1 MSLSNDLRASRE
13 ILSNLTM
20 REVRGKYKR
29 SFLGQTWSLL
39 NPIASLAI
47 YTVVFGLVLKATPP
61 PGEPSGIDNFT
72 LWLACALLPWNFFSV
87 TVQGGMNALLGNAN
101 LVQKVY
107 FPRYTLIVSN
117 MLAGLVTFGFEL
129 LVLAAIAVVF
139 GSQIW
144 IWIPLVIVFVILL
157 ALFGLGIG
165 LMLSI
170 SNVYFRDTAQFVG
183 IGMQM
188 WFYATPIVY
197 PITLV
202 VATQE
207 RWAEQ
212 GNDFPLVW
220 LYNLN
225 PMERFVQI
233 FRDLLYDNRLPP
245 WGDMAYC
252 LGATVVSLG
261 LGALIFSRYQG
272 RVAEE
277 L

>member
-1 MSLSNDLRASRE
+1 MSLTDDLRASKE

-29 SFLGQTWSLL
+29 SVLGQTWSLL

-47 YTVVFGLVLKATPP
+47 YTVVFGFVLRAEPP
-61 PGEPSGIDNFT
+61 PGEPSGIDIFT
-72 LWLACALLPWNFFSV
+72 LWLACALLPWNFFANTV
-87 TVQGGMNALLGNAN
+87 TGGMNALLGNAN

-129 LVLAAIAVVF
+129 LVLAVIAVLC
-139 GSQIW
+139 GSQVW
-144 IWIPLVIVFVILL
+144 IWIPLVIVFVVFL

-170 SNVYFRDTAQFVG
+170 ANVYFRDTAQFVG
-183 IGMQM
+183 IGMQV

-197 PITLV
+197 PVTLI
-202 VATQE
+202 AAQQLKWE
-207 RWAEQ
+207 AE
-212 GNDFPLVW
+212 GRNIPLTW
-220 LYNLN
+220 LYSLN
-225 PMERFVQI
+225 PMERFVTI
-233 FRDLLYDNRLPP
+233 FRNLLYDNRLPE
-245 WGDMAYC
+245 WGDMGYC
-252 LGATVVSLG
+252 IGAAAVSLG
-261 LGALIFSRYQG
+261 LGAMVFSKYQA
-272 RVAEE
+272 RIAEE

>member
-1 MSLSNDLRASRE
+1 MSLTDDLRASRE

-29 SFLGQTWSLL
+29 SVLGQTWSLL

-47 YTVVFGLVLKATPP
+47 YTVVFGFVLRAQPP
-61 PGEPSGIDNFT
+61 PGEPSGIDIFT
-72 LWLACALLPWNFFSV
+72 LWLACALLPWNFFANTV
-87 TVQGGMNALLGNAN
+87 TGGMNALLGNAN

-129 LVLAAIAVVF
+129 LVLTVIAVMC
-139 GSQIW
+139 GSKVW
-144 IWIPLVIVFVILL
+144 IWIPLVIVFVVFL

-170 SNVYFRDTAQFVG
+170 ANVYFRDTAQFVG
-183 IGMQM
+183 IGMQV

-197 PITLV
+197 PVTLI
-202 VATQE
+202 AAQQLKWE
-207 RWAEQ
+207 AQ
-212 GNDFPLVW
+212 GRNIPLTW
-220 LYNLN
+220 LYSLN
-225 PMERFVQI
+225 PMERFVTI
-233 FRDLLYDNRLPP
+233 FRNLLYDNRLPA
-245 WGDMAYC
+245 WGDMGYC
-252 LGATVVSLG
+252 IGAAAVSLG
-261 LGALIFSRYQG
+261 LGAMVFAKYQA
-272 RVAEE
+272 RIAEE

>member
-1 MSLSNDLRASRE
+1 MSLTDDLRASRE

-29 SFLGQTWSLL
+29 SVLGQTWSLL

-47 YTVVFGLVLKATPP
+47 YTVVFGFVLRAQPP
-61 PGEPSGIDNFT
+61 PGEPSGIDIFT
-72 LWLACALLPWNFFSV
+72 LWLACALLPWNFFANTV
-87 TVQGGMNALLGNAN
+87 TGGMNALLGNAN

-129 LVLAAIAVVF
+129 LVLTVIAVMC
-139 GSQIW
+139 GSKVW
-144 IWIPLVIVFVILL
+144 IWIPLVIVFVVFL

-170 SNVYFRDTAQFVG
+170 ANVYFRDTAQFVG
-183 IGMQM
+183 IGMQV

-197 PITLV
+197 PVTLI
-202 VATQE
+202 AAQQLKWE
-207 RWAEQ
+207 AQ
-212 GNDFPLVW
+212 GRNIPLTW
-220 LYNLN
+220 LYSLN
-225 PMERFVQI
+225 PMERFVTI
-233 FRDLLYDNRLPP
+233 FRNLLYDNRLPA
-245 WGDMAYC
+245 WGDMGYC
-252 LGATVVSLG
+252 IGAAAVSLG
-261 LGALIFSRYQG
+261 LGAMVFSKYQA
-272 RVAEE
+272 RIAEE

>member
-1 MSLSNDLRASRE
+1 MSLTDDLRASKE

-29 SFLGQTWSLL
+29 SVLGQTWSLL

-47 YTVVFGLVLKATPP
+47 YTVVFGFVLRAQPP
-61 PGEPSGIDNFT
+61 PGEPSGIDIFT
-72 LWLACALLPWNFFSV
+72 LWLACALLPWNFFANTV
-87 TVQGGMNALLGNAN
+87 TGGMNALLGNAN

-129 LVLAAIAVVF
+129 LVLTVIAVMC
-139 GSQIW
+139 GSQVW
-144 IWIPLVIVFVILL
+144 IWIPLVIVFVVFL

-170 SNVYFRDTAQFVG
+170 ANVYFRDTAQFVG
-183 IGMQM
+183 IGMQV

-197 PITLV
+197 PVTLI
-202 VATQE
+202 AAQQLKWE
-207 RWAEQ
+207 AQ
-212 GNDFPLVW
+212 GRNIPLTW
-220 LYNLN
+220 LYSLN
-225 PMERFVQI
+225 PMERFVTI
-233 FRDLLYDNRLPP
+233 FRNLLYDNRLPE
-245 WGDMAYC
+245 WGDMGYC
-252 LGATVVSLG
+252 IGAAAVSLG
-261 LGALIFSRYQG
+261 LGAMVFAKYQA
-272 RVAEE
+272 RIAEE

>member
-1 MSLSNDLRASRE
+1 MSLTDDLRASKE

-29 SFLGQTWSLL
+29 SVLGQTWSLL

-47 YTVVFGLVLKATPP
+47 YTVVFGFVLRAQPP
-61 PGEPSGIDNFT
+61 PGEPSGIDIFT
-72 LWLACALLPWNFFSV
+72 LWLACALLPWNFFANTV
-87 TVQGGMNALLGNAN
+87 TGGMNALLGNAN

-129 LVLAAIAVVF
+129 LVLAVIAVLC
-139 GSQIW
+139 GSQVW
-144 IWIPLVIVFVILL
+144 IWIPLVIVFVVFL

-170 SNVYFRDTAQFVG
+170 ANVYFRDTAQFVG
-183 IGMQM
+183 IGMQV

-197 PITLV
+197 PVTLI
-202 VATQE
+202 AAQQLKWE
-207 RWAEQ
+207 AQ
-212 GNDFPLVW
+212 GRNIPLTW
-220 LYNLN
+220 LYSLN
-225 PMERFVQI
+225 PMERFVTI
-233 FRDLLYDNRLPP
+233 FRNLLYDNRLPE
-245 WGDMAYC
+245 WGDMGYC
-252 LGATVVSLG
+252 IGAAAVSLG
-261 LGALIFSRYQG
+261 LGAMVFAKYQA
-272 RVAEE
+272 RIAEE

>member
-1 MSLSNDLRASRE
+1 MSLSSDLRASKE

-61 PGEPSGIDNFT
+61 PGEPSGINNFT
-72 LWLACALLPWNFFSV
+72 LWLACALLPWSFFAS
-87 TVQGGMNALLGNAN
+87 TMTGGMNALLGNAG
-101 LVQKVY
+101 LIQKVY
-107 FPRYTLIVSN
+107 FPRYTLVVSN
-117 MLAGLVTFGFEL
+117 MLASLVTFGFEL
-129 LVLAAIAVVF
+129 LVLAGIAVIF
-139 GSQIW
+139 GSNIW
-144 IWIPLVIVFVILL
+144 IWIPLVLVFVAML

-170 SNVYFRDTAQFVG
+170 ANVYFRDTAQFIG
-183 IGMQM
+183 ILLQV

-197 PITLV
+197 PVTLIA
-202 VATQE
+202 ATQ
-207 RWAEQ
+207 AEWKAS
-212 GNDFPLVW
+212 GKDFPLLW
-220 LYNLN
+220 FYQLN

-252 LGATVVSLG
+252 LGATAVSLG
-261 LGALIFSRYQG
+261 LGAWVFNKYQA
-272 RVAEE
+272 RIAEE

>member
-1 MSLSNDLRASRE
+1 MSLTDDLRASKE

-29 SFLGQTWSLL
+29 SVLGQTWSLL

-47 YTVVFGLVLKATPP
+47 YTVVFGFVLRAQPP
-61 PGEPSGIDNFT
+61 PGEPSGIDIFT
-72 LWLACALLPWNFFSV
+72 LWLACALLPWNFFANTV
-87 TVQGGMNALLGNAN
+87 TGGMNALLGNAN

-129 LVLAAIAVVF
+129 LVLAVIAVLC
-139 GSQIW
+139 GSQVW
-144 IWIPLVIVFVILL
+144 IWIPLVIVFVVFL

-170 SNVYFRDTAQFVG
+170 ANVYFRDTAQFVG
-183 IGMQM
+183 IGMQV

-197 PITLV
+197 PVTLI
-202 VATQE
+202 AAQQLKWE
-207 RWAEQ
+207 AE
-212 GNDFPLVW
+212 GRNIPLVW
-220 LYNLN
+220 LYSLN
-225 PMERFVQI
+225 PMERFVTI
-233 FRDLLYDNRLPP
+233 FRNLLYDNRLPA
-245 WGDMAYC
+245 WGDMGYC
-252 LGATVVSLG
+252 IGAAAVSLG
-261 LGALIFSRYQG
+261 LGAMVFAKYQA
-272 RVAEE
+272 RIAEE

>member
-1 MSLSNDLRASRE
+1 MSLTDDLRASKE

-29 SFLGQTWSLL
+29 SVLGQTWSLL

-47 YTVVFGLVLKATPP
+47 YTVVFGFVLRAQPP
-61 PGEPSGIDNFT
+61 PGEPSGIDIFT
-72 LWLACALLPWNFFSV
+72 LWLACALLPWNFFANTV
-87 TVQGGMNALLGNAN
+87 TGGMNALLGNAN

-129 LVLAAIAVVF
+129 LVLTVIAVMC
-139 GSQIW
+139 GSQVW
-144 IWIPLVIVFVILL
+144 IWIPLVIVFVVFL

-170 SNVYFRDTAQFVG
+170 ANVYFRDTAQFVG
-183 IGMQM
+183 IGMQV

-197 PITLV
+197 PVTLI
-202 VATQE
+202 AAQQLKWE
-207 RWAEQ
+207 AE
-212 GNDFPLVW
+212 GRNIPLVW
-220 LYNLN
+220 LYSLN
-225 PMERFVQI
+225 PMERFVTI
-233 FRDLLYDNRLPP
+233 FRNLLYDNRLPA
-245 WGDMAYC
+245 WGDMGYC
-252 LGATVVSLG
+252 IGAAAVSLG
-261 LGALIFSRYQG
+261 LGAMVFAKYQA
-272 RVAEE
+272 RIAEE

>member
-1 MSLSNDLRASRE
+1 MSLTDDLRASRE

-29 SFLGQTWSLL
+29 SVLGQTWSLL

-47 YTVVFGLVLKATPP
+47 YTVVFGFVLRAQPP
-61 PGEPSGIDNFT
+61 PGEPSGIDIFT
-72 LWLACALLPWNFFSV
+72 LWLACALLPWNFFANTV
-87 TVQGGMNALLGNAN
+87 TGGMNALLGNAN

-129 LVLAAIAVVF
+129 LVLAVIAVLC
-139 GSQIW
+139 GSQVW
-144 IWIPLVIVFVILL
+144 IWIPLVIVFVVFL

-170 SNVYFRDTAQFVG
+170 ANVYFRDTAQFVG
-183 IGMQM
+183 IGMQV

-197 PITLV
+197 PVTLI
-202 VATQE
+202 AAQQLKWE
-207 RWAEQ
+207 AE
-212 GNDFPLVW
+212 GRNIPLVW
-220 LYNLN
+220 LYSLN
-225 PMERFVQI
+225 PMERFVTI
-233 FRDLLYDNRLPP
+233 FRNLLYDNRLPA
-245 WGDMAYC
+245 WGDMGYC
-252 LGATVVSLG
+252 IGAAAVSLG
-261 LGALIFSRYQG
+261 LGAMVFSKYQA
-272 RVAEE
+272 RIAEE

>member
-1 MSLSNDLRASRE
+1 MSLTDDLRASRG

-29 SFLGQTWSLL
+29 SVLGQTWSLL

-47 YTVVFGLVLKATPP
+47 YTVVFGFVLRAQPP
-61 PGEPSGIDNFT
+61 PGEPSGIDIFT
-72 LWLACALLPWNFFSV
+72 LWLACALLPWNFFANTV
-87 TVQGGMNALLGNAN
+87 TGGMNALLGNAN

-129 LVLAAIAVVF
+129 LVLAVIAVLC
-139 GSQIW
+139 GSQVW
-144 IWIPLVIVFVILL
+144 IWIPLVIVFVVFL

-170 SNVYFRDTAQFVG
+170 ANVYFRDTAQFVG
-183 IGMQM
+183 IGMQV

-197 PITLV
+197 PVTLI
-202 VATQE
+202 AAQQLKWE
-207 RWAEQ
+207 AQ
-212 GNDFPLVW
+212 GRNIPLTW
-220 LYNLN
+220 LYSLN
-225 PMERFVQI
+225 PMERFVTI
-233 FRDLLYDNRLPP
+233 FRNLLYDNRLPE
-245 WGDMAYC
+245 WGDMGYC
-252 LGATVVSLG
+252 IGAAAVSLG
-261 LGALIFSRYQG
+261 LGAMVFAKYQA
-272 RVAEE
+272 RIAEE

>member
-1 MSLSNDLRASRE
+1 MSLSTDLRASRE

-29 SFLGQTWSLL
+29 SFFGQAWSLL
-39 NPIASLAI
+39 NPIASLTI
-47 YTVVFGLVLKATPP
+47 YTIVFGFVLRATPP
-61 PGEPSGIDNFT
+61 PGEPSGIDVFT
-72 LWLACALLPWNFFSV
+72 LWLACALLPWNFFSATLV
-87 TVQGGMNALLGNAN
+87 GGMNALLGNAG
-101 LVQKVY
+101 LIQKVY
-107 FPRYTLIVSN
+107 FPRYTLVVAN
-117 MLAGLVTFGFEL
+117 MLASLVTFGFEL
-129 LVLAAIAVVF
+129 LVLAGIAVIF
-139 GSQIW
+139 GSSIW
-144 IWIPLVIVFVILL
+144 IWIPLVLVFVALL

-170 SNVYFRDTAQFVG
+170 ANVYFRDTAQFVG
-183 IGMQM
+183 ILMQV

-197 PITLV
+197 PVTLI
-202 VATQE
+202 AA
-207 RWAEQ
+207 AEETMRKN
-212 GNDFPLVW
+212 GNDFPLLW
-220 LYNLN
+220 FYQLN

-261 LGALIFSRYQG
+261 LGAWVFNKYQA
-272 RVAEE
+272 RIAEE

>member
-72 LWLACALLPWNFFSV
+72 LWLACALLPWNFFA
-87 TVQGGMNALLGNAN
+87 TTMQGGMNALLGNSN

-107 FPRYTLIVSN
+107 FPRYTLVVSN

-129 LVLAAIAVVF
+129 LVLAGIAVVF
-139 GSQIW
+139 GSKIW
-144 IWIPLVIVFVILL
+144 IWIPLVIVFVLML
-157 ALFGLGIG
+157 ALFGLGLG

-183 IGMQM
+183 IGMQV

-202 VATQE
+202 AATQE
-207 RWAEQ
+207 QWAAQ

-220 LYNLN
+220 LYSLN

-245 WGDMAYC
+245 WGDMGYC

-261 LGALIFSRYQG
+261 LGALVFRKFQG
-272 RVAEE
+272 RIAEE

>member
-1 MSLSNDLRASRE
+1 MSLTDDLRASKE

-29 SFLGQTWSLL
+29 SVLGQTWSLL

-47 YTVVFGLVLKATPP
+47 YTVVFGFVLRAQPP
-61 PGEPSGIDNFT
+61 PGEPSGIDIFT
-72 LWLACALLPWNFFSV
+72 LWLACALLPWNFFANTV
-87 TVQGGMNALLGNAN
+87 TGGMNALLGNAN

-129 LVLAAIAVVF
+129 LVLTVIAVMC
-139 GSQIW
+139 GSKVW
-144 IWIPLVIVFVILL
+144 IWIPLVIVFVVFL

-170 SNVYFRDTAQFVG
+170 ANVYFRDTAQFVG
-183 IGMQM
+183 IGMQV

-197 PITLV
+197 PVTLI
-202 VATQE
+202 AAQQLKWE
-207 RWAEQ
+207 AE
-212 GNDFPLVW
+212 GRNIPLVW
-220 LYNLN
+220 LYSLN
-225 PMERFVQI
+225 PMERFVTI
-233 FRDLLYDNRLPP
+233 FRNLLYDNRLPA
-245 WGDMAYC
+245 WGDMGYC
-252 LGATVVSLG
+252 IGAAAVSLG
-261 LGALIFSRYQG
+261 LGAMVFAKYQA
-272 RVAEE
+272 RIAEE

>member
-1 MSLSNDLRASRE
+1 MSLTDDLRASKE

-29 SFLGQTWSLL
+29 SVLGQTWSLL

-47 YTVVFGLVLKATPP
+47 YSVVFGFVLRAEPP
-61 PGEPSGIDNFT
+61 PGEPSGIDIFT
-72 LWLACALLPWNFFSV
+72 LWLACALLPWNFFANTV
-87 TVQGGMNALLGNAN
+87 TGGMNALLGNAN

-129 LVLAAIAVVF
+129 LVLTVIAVMC
-139 GSQIW
+139 GSKVW
-144 IWIPLVIVFVILL
+144 IWIPLVIVFVVFL

-170 SNVYFRDTAQFVG
+170 ANVYFRDTAQFVG
-183 IGMQM
+183 IGMQV

-197 PITLV
+197 PVTLI
-202 VATQE
+202 AAQQLKWE
-207 RWAEQ
+207 AE
-212 GNDFPLVW
+212 GRNIPLVW
-220 LYNLN
+220 LYSLN
-225 PMERFVQI
+225 PMERFVTI
-233 FRDLLYDNRLPP
+233 FRNLLYDNRLPA
-245 WGDMAYC
+245 WGDMGYC
-252 LGATVVSLG
+252 IGAAAVSLG
-261 LGALIFSRYQG
+261 LGAMVFSKYQA
-272 RVAEE
+272 RIAEE

>member
-1 MSLSNDLRASRE
+1 MSLTDDLRASKE

-29 SFLGQTWSLL
+29 SVLGQTWSLL

-47 YTVVFGLVLKATPP
+47 YTVVFGFVLRAEPP
-61 PGEPSGIDNFT
+61 PGEPSGIDIFT
-72 LWLACALLPWNFFSV
+72 LWLACALLPWNFFAN
-87 TVQGGMNALLGNAN
+87 TVNGGMNALLGNAN

-129 LVLAAIAVVF
+129 LVLAVIAVMC
-139 GSQIW
+139 GSKVW
-144 IWIPLVIVFVILL
+144 IWIPLVIVFVVFL

-170 SNVYFRDTAQFVG
+170 ANVYFRDTAQFVG
-183 IGMQM
+183 IGMQV

-197 PITLV
+197 PVTLI
-202 VATQE
+202 AAQQLTWE
-207 RWAEQ
+207 AE
-212 GNDFPLVW
+212 GRNIPLTW
-220 LYNLN
+220 LYRLN
-225 PMERFVQI
+225 PMERFVTI
-233 FRDLLYDNRLPP
+233 FRNLLYDNRLPA
-245 WGDMAYC
+245 WGDMGYC
-252 LGATVVSLG
+252 IGAAAVSLA
-261 LGALIFSRYQG
+261 LGALVFAKYQA

>member
-1 MSLSNDLRASRE
+1 MSLTDDLRASKE

-29 SFLGQTWSLL
+29 SVLGQTWSLL

-47 YTVVFGLVLKATPP
+47 YTVVFGFVLRAEPP
-61 PGEPSGIDNFT
+61 PGEPSGIDIFT
-72 LWLACALLPWNFFSV
+72 LWLACALLPWNFFANTV
-87 TVQGGMNALLGNAN
+87 TGGMNALLGNAN

-129 LVLAAIAVVF
+129 LVLTVIAVMC
-139 GSQIW
+139 GSKVW
-144 IWIPLVIVFVILL
+144 IWIPLVIVFVVFL

-170 SNVYFRDTAQFVG
+170 ANVYFRDTAQFVG
-183 IGMQM
+183 IGMQV

-197 PITLV
+197 PVTLI
-202 VATQE
+202 AAQQLKWE
-207 RWAEQ
+207 AE
-212 GNDFPLVW
+212 GRNIPLVW
-220 LYNLN
+220 LYSLN
-225 PMERFVQI
+225 PMERFVTI
-233 FRDLLYDNRLPP
+233 FRNLLYDNRLPE

-252 LGATVVSLG
+252 VGAAAVSLA
-261 LGALIFSRYQG
+261 LGALVFSKYQA
-272 RVAEE
+272 RIAEE

>member
-1 MSLSNDLRASRE
+1 MSLSSDLRASKE
-13 ILSNLTM
+13 ILTNLTM

-47 YTVVFGLVLKATPP
+47 YTVVFGFVLRATPP
-61 PGEPSGIDNFT
+61 PGDPSGIDVFT
-72 LWLACALLPWNFFSV
+72 LWLACALLPWTFFAN
-87 TVQGGMNALLGNAN
+87 TMTGGMNALLGNAN

-107 FPRYTLIVSN
+107 FPRYTLVAAS
-117 MLAGLVTFGFEL
+117 MLSSLVTFGFEF
-129 LVLAAIAVVF
+129 LVLLGIAVIF
-139 GSQIW
+139 GSNIW
-144 IWIPLVIVFVILL
+144 IWIPLTVIFVALL

-170 SNVYFRDTAQFVG
+170 ANVYFRDTAQFVG
-183 IGMQM
+183 IGMQV

-197 PITLV
+197 PVTLIV
-202 VATQE
+202 EKEALW
-207 RWAEQ
+207 RSN
-212 GNDFPLVW
+212 GRDFPLTW
-220 LYNLN
+220 FYSLN
-225 PMERFVQI
+225 PMERFVTV
-233 FRDLLYDNRLPP
+233 FRDLIYDNRLPE

-261 LGALIFSRYQG
+261 LGWLVFAKYQA
-272 RVAEE
+272 RIAEE

>member
-1 MSLSNDLRASRE
+1 MSLTDDLRASKE

-29 SFLGQTWSLL
+29 SVLGQTWSLL

-47 YTVVFGLVLKATPP
+47 YTVVFGFVLRAQPP
-61 PGEPSGIDNFT
+61 PGEPSGIDIFT
-72 LWLACALLPWNFFSV
+72 LWLACALLPWNFFANTV
-87 TVQGGMNALLGNAN
+87 TGGMNALLGNAN

-129 LVLAAIAVVF
+129 LVLAVIAVLC
-139 GSQIW
+139 GSQVW
-144 IWIPLVIVFVILL
+144 IWIPLVIVFVVFL

-170 SNVYFRDTAQFVG
+170 ANVYFRDTAQFVG
-183 IGMQM
+183 IGMQV

-197 PITLV
+197 PVTLI
-202 VATQE
+202 AAQQLKWE
-207 RWAEQ
+207 AQ
-212 GNDFPLVW
+212 GRNIPLTW
-220 LYNLN
+220 LYSLN
-225 PMERFVQI
+225 PMERFVTI
-233 FRDLLYDNRLPP
+233 FRNLLYDNRLPE
-245 WGDMAYC
+245 WGDMGYC
-252 LGATVVSLG
+252 IGAAAVSLG
-261 LGALIFSRYQG
+261 LGAMVFAKYQA
-272 RVAEE
+272 RIAED